1 MKSNITKEVLKALKD
16 CSYVGFRLNGR
27 ETVLEAVQRADFKKH
42 GPFARDILFQHEVET
57 NIQDY
62 SDIPVRDAMYKGW
75 SDQENWSASQPNQVQ
90 ALRNLLKVGDC
101 IVARWV
107 VNNLSDMLRK
117 KSLFC
122 DELYIEIYRPIK
134 NSENWKIIGAI
145 LWESNVSQHNETRII
160 RPF

>member
-16 CSYVGFRLNGR
+16 CSYVGFRLDGR
-27 ETVLEAVQRADFKKH
+27 ETSLEAVQRADSKKH
-42 GPFARDILFQHEVET
+42 GPFARDISFHHPINT
-57 NIQDY
+57 KIHDY
-62 SDIPVRDAMYKGW
+62 SDIPARNASFKGW
-75 SDQENWSASQPNQVQ
+75 SDQENWGAEANQVQ
-90 ALRNLLKVGDC
+90 SLKNILKVGDC

-107 VNNLSDMLRK
+107 VSNLSDMLK
-117 KSLFC
+117 EKNLFC

-145 LWESNVSQHNETRII
+145 LWESNVSQYNETRII